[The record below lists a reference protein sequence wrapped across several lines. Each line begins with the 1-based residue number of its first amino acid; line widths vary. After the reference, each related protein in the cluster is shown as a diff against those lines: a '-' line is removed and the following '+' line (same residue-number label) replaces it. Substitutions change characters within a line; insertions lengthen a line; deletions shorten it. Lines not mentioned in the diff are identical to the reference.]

1 MVDPVFRVLQEMST
15 LDKFNVPMLP
25 ASEVSSGL
33 VVREYVNANRPLLIQ
48 GYA

>member
-15 LDKFNVPMLP
+15 LDKLNVPMLP
-25 ASEVSSGL
+25 ASEVSPGL
-33 VVREYVNANRPLLIQ
+33 VVREYVSANRPLLLQ